1 MQSIGD
7 NSAVDETSYSTVREN
22 AGGNGTAIS
31 VRRAAE
37 VWSSWRFVVFFT
49 LKLLARPRVRA
60 F

>member
-1 MQSIGD
+1 MFIFRLRMQSIGD

-37 VWSSWRFVVFFT
+37 V
-49 LKLLARPRVRA
+49 
-60 F
+60 